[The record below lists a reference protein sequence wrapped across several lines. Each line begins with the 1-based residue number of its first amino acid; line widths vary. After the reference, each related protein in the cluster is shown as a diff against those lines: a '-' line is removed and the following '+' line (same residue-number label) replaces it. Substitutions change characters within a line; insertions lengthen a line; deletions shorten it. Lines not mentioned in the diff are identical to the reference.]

1 MRHCGNCQKFRNDT
15 CTEDG
20 SFATESGVC
29 DKWRYQ
35 YEPLVFAV
43 RRMRRAQ
50 TAKGPTMSQAQ
61 EARECEKYVDDML
74 REIEETGELKR

>member
-1 MRHCGNCQKFRNDT
+1 MRICADCQRFQNDT

-20 SFATESGVC
+20 TFATPGGTC
-29 DKWRYQ
+29 DRWKYR

-50 TAKGPTMSQAQ
+50 TAKGPTMSQAH
-61 EARECEKYVDDML
+61 ARSMSTTCFVRLKK
-74 REIEETGELKR
+74 REN